1 MSMLN
6 FKYGKFNGLFN
17 ADGTNK
23 LGLKEGTVYITTD
36 EKAMYV
42 DLNTGSAVERIRLS
56 QIVNIPTIAEWN
68 ALKPPF
74 SKEAFYY
81 VVEANALL
89 KYTGTGADQGWQQIN
104 STSDLEK
111 ELGDLETAL
120 GNLSQTVTNN
130 ATTMNSHITN
140 TDNPHKVTKAQ
151 VGLGNVEDKS
161 AATLKSEFAAKAVSA
176 SDNGFTTG
184 AQVHTAVEGV
194 NETLQ
199 GHINTKSGNPHN
211 VQKGDVG
218 LGNVDNK
225 STATIKSE
233 FADNNDIAANKTGFT
248 TGHVVYSYI
257 EALKN
262 GYTGTLKDLN
272 DAISDGS
279 TALNTHKADN
289 TNPHGVTKAQVGL
302 GNVDNTSDA
311 NKPVSTAQK
320 KYVDDTAASL
330 LGDANDAAGANT
342 IHGANKA
349 ADAAQD
355 YAEGVQT
362 NLNTHTTDYNNPHKV
377 TATQLG
383 VGDFENKTVAGIKEG
398 FAAKAIADNDAGFA
412 SGDQVYDYIK
422 NLRGSYTGTL
432 EGLNTSIGNV
442 STALGTHTAATNNPH
457 NVTAEQLGVGDFKDQ
472 TRAGIKSA
480 WTASSIANDVAGFT
494 TGDQVYD
501 YIVALKNGYT
511 GTLDDLDD
519 DIAQNATN
527 IANLGTTVSNLD
539 TRLTSA
545 LQTADALKYI
555 GTVAAFS
562 GLPTTGSNPAPAIG
576 WTYKATAKFAL
587 TAAQSATGKAVEV
600 YIGDLLIATGTESG
614 GVITSNLK
622 WDHIP
627 SGYVADY
634 NPKFSLSE
642 ANNTGVDGVDSD
654 SKVVLNLTS
663 GASSTAGDLGKI
675 NFQASTD
682 SAIRLTASNTNSGA
696 ATLQLSLAWG
706 TF

>member
-1 MSMLN
+1 MLN

-17 ADGTNK
+17 TDGTNK

-89 KYTGTGADQGWQQIN
+89 KYTGTGDDQGWQQIN
-104 STSDLEK
+104 STSDLER

-161 AATLKSEFAAKAVSA
+161 AATLKSEFTAKNGVSA
-176 SDNGFTTG
+176 SETGFTTG
-184 AQVHTAVEGV
+184 AQVHTAVQGV

-199 GHINTKSGNPHN
+199 SHIIDTDNPHG
-211 VQKGDVG
+211 VTKAQVG
-218 LGNVDNK
+218 LGNVEDK

-233 FADNNDIAANKTGFT
+233 FAKNNDIAANKSGFT
-248 TGHVVYSYI
+248 TGQVVYAYI

-279 TALNTHKADN
+279 TALNAHKTDD
-289 TNPHGVTKAQVGL
+289 TNPHKVTKKQVGL
-302 GNVDNTSDA
+302 EYVDNTSDA
-311 NKPVSTAQK
+311 DKPVSTAQK
-320 KYVDDTAASL
+320 KYIDDTAADL
-330 LGDANDAAGANT
+330 LGDANDAAGENT

-349 ADAAQD
+349 ADAAQE

-362 NLNTHTTDYNNPHKV
+362 NLTAHTTDQNNPHKV
-377 TATQLG
+377 TAKQLHLE
-383 VGDFENKTVAGIKEG
+383 DFENKTVAGIKES

-412 SGDQVYDYIK
+412 SGDQVYDYIQ

-442 STALGTHTAATNNPH
+442 STALNSHTTNEDNPHKVTAA
-457 NVTAEQLGVGDFKDQ
+457 QLGVGDFKGY
-472 TRAGIKSA
+472 TRATLKDEWKA
-480 WTASSIANDVAGFT
+480 TSIANDVAGFT

-519 DIAQNATN
+519 DISQNATD